1 MFGPGHELTRQPSL
15 WVGRLSGLSGHLS
28 HSHLHHLGPCHFS
41 LPRSFLQCPLLPLPR
56 SHSNVARRC
65 YSKTNA
71 YSAVRKPKL
80 NPQKRHPN
88 VHRRLWRLS
97 FRSHAKGSEGK
108 RYTSRLTELKPK
120 TLETITSQV
129 LHCSHESFQSKMRT
143 YAPCCRFLQVGS
155 SHLIIGRCDPL
166 LPGRSDHPAVPPA
179 PPFEPPVRETLERHL
194 GFLDGL

>member
-1 MFGPGHELTRQPSL
+1 MFGPGHELTRQPF
-15 WVGRLSGLSGHLS
+15 GLAVFQACLAISPIVIFIIWGLVTS
-28 HSHLHHLGPCHFS
+28 VCRGASFSVHFCS
-41 LPRSFLQCPLLPLPR
+41 AK

-65 YSKTNA
+65 YSETNA

-88 VHRRLWRLS
+88 VHRRLWRLN

-120 TLETITSQV
+120 TLETIASQV
-129 LHCSHESFQSKMRT
+129 FHCSHESFQSKMR
-143 YAPCCRFLQVGS
+143 YALCCRFLQVGS

-179 PPFEPPVRETLERHL
+179 PPFEPPVCETLEKHL